1 MIDGITSYISS
12 KIVDFTIFRKLE
24 NSKYIRNL
32 RIKLFSNNFWIIISE
47 NCCFI
52 IPAHPKKRMSI
63 STESGDN
70 TETASK
76 IIMGTGYNDC
86 IAAGRLSQYISS
98 IVKSQIPVYEVA
110 KGKESKIR
118 IWREESDNDFS
129 FKYEGYP
136 IELCNNLDKK
146 NNYIIIGGPESNIIS
161 KILFD
166 NYINVGPKF
175 QGNNVIYDGNKI
187 FDSNNEEYGYALL
200 YYLSFNIDD
209 INNKK
214 QIMMIA
220 GCHGPDTRRVVNHLQ
235 NKDVIKKITQL
246 LKKHEYNCCISLKYN
261 KKKNLIEDIKENI
274 KDYQIQVKN

>member
-12 KIVDFTIFRKLE
+12 KIVDFTLFRKLE

-32 RIKLFSNNFWIIISE
+32 RIKIFSNNFWITISE

-52 IPAHPKKRMSI
+52 IPAHPKKRMST
-63 STESGDN
+63 STESEDN

-76 IIMGTGYNDC
+76 IITGTGYNDC
-86 IAAGRLSQYISS
+86 IAVGRLSQYIYS
-98 IVKSQIPVYEVA
+98 IVKSQIHIYEVA
-110 KGKESKIR
+110 KGNESKIR

-136 IELCNNLDKK
+136 IELYNNLGKK
-146 NNYIIIGGPESNIIS
+146 NNYIIIGGPKSNIIS

-166 NYINVGPKF
+166 NYIKVGPRF
-175 QGNNVIYDGNKI
+175 EGNNVIFDGERIINS
-187 FDSNNEEYGYALL
+187 DDEEYGNVLL
-200 YYLSFNIDD
+200 YYLSFNSND
-209 INNKK
+209 INNKRR
-214 QIMMIA
+214 IMMIA
-220 GCHGPDTRRVVNHLQ
+220 GCQGPDTRRVVNHLQ
-235 NKDVIKKITQL
+235 NKGVIKKITQL
-246 LKKHEYNCCISLKYN
+246 LKKHEYNCCISLRYN